1 MRIDSIIPAQVSSG
15 QSVIIQGEGLDTAT
29 KVFFGEHESSFE
41 VDGQTLV
48 VPVPD
53 SSGTVEVTVEGAE
66 GTSNTVNIDII
77 EN

>member
-1 MRIDSIIPAQVSSG
+1 M
-15 QSVIIQGEGLDTAT
+15 
-29 KVFFGEHESSFE
+29 FFGEHETSFE
-41 VDGQTLV
+41 VEGQTLV

-77 EN
+77 ES